1 MDTIKVLHM
10 DTPVSELNA
19 AWTAVQ
25 SREDDVDG
33 AAVILGCLMG
43 WVPRTSNE
51 QERKQKS
58 LA

>member
-1 MDTIKVLHM
+1 M